1 MDTETAQGIEIP
13 KLGYGTYQ
21 LTGRDCRDGVA
32 HALEVGYRHIDTAQ
46 GYDNEERVGEGIASS
61 GVPRADIFLTTKLR
75 PSNLTARRVRT
86 STEESLARLE
96 ADYLDLL
103 LIHWP
108 NAEVPLAETLEAMMG
123 LQQDGMVRGLGV
135 SNFPPSLLRQT
146 LAHTAI
152 VANQVEYHL
161 YLSQDE
167 LLALAREYDHVLTA
181 YSPLARGDF
190 LDEPSLVEIAQA
202 HEATPAQVAIAW
214 LLAQDKVVTIPKAT
228 ARERIE
234 ENFGAARV
242 KLSAEEV
249 ERLASLDR
257 GSAGRIVEPPGAPD
271 WERSD

>member
-1 MDTETAQGIEIP
+1 MDTVTAQGIEIP

-46 GYDNEERVGEGIASS
+46 GYDNEELVGEAIASS
-61 GVPRADIFLTTKLR
+61 GVPRAEIFLTTKLR
-75 PSNLTARRVRT
+75 PDNLTARGVRT

-96 ADYLDLL
+96 ADFLDLL

-108 NAEVPLAETLEAMMG
+108 NPEVPLAETLEAMMG
-123 LQQDGMVRGLGV
+123 LQQDGIVRGLGV
-135 SNFPPSLLRQT
+135 SNFPPSLVRQT

-152 VANQVEYHL
+152 VAHQVEYHL

-167 LLALAREYDHVLTA
+167 LLALARKYDHVLTA

-190 LDEPSLVEIAQA
+190 LDEPSLVEIAEA
-202 HEATPAQVAIAW
+202 HDATPAQVAIAW
-214 LLAQDKVVTIPKAT
+214 LLAQDQVVAIPKAT
-228 ARERIE
+228 AFERIE

-242 KLSAEEV
+242 KLSAGEV

-257 GSAGRIVEPPGAPD
+257 GSAGRIVEPSHAPD